1 MLRDGLRVLM
11 IKMVWGVSIK
21 EIPLYFQCD
30 GSKVGPQYNVLKA
43 IHTAAAAWD
52 NVGSICIANCFS
64 NAGFSLSLNPNN
76 DFNAVDYMPLSSFVP
91 LSASLAQ
98 DSDDNILLTD
108 LTQRLTSAGITFT
121 DFVKADTDLIVT
133 EEMADNDIVTE
144 LLQKKNHHTES
155 SSDSEPDEKPP
166 TLRDIASTVEI
177 IRRGRKRISAK
188 TIFSTEWNRTWSH
201 EKTNNNWKLF
211 FLRNELCITL
221 NISVG

>member
-1 MLRDGLRVLM
+1 
-11 IKMVWGVSIK
+11 
-21 EIPLYFQCD
+21 
-30 GSKVGPQYNVLKA
+30 
-43 IHTAAAAWD
+43 
-52 NVGSICIANCFS
+52 
-64 NAGFSLSLNPNN
+64 
-76 DFNAVDYMPLSSFVP
+76 MPLSSFVP

-108 LTQRLTSAGITFT
+108 LTQRLTPAGITFT

-188 TIFSTEWNRTWSH
+188 TIFSTE
-201 EKTNNNWKLF
+201 
-211 FLRNELCITL
+211 
-221 NISVG
+221 